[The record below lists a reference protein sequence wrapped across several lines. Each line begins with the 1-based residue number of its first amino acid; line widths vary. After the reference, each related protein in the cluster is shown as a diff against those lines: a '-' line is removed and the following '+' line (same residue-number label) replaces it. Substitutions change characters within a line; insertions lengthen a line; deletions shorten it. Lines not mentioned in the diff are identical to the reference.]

1 MKEKEL
7 TDIRDALDIIEDL
20 LEEREKMHM
29 KIFERKGVRTRL
41 IVKAERFLLRTG
53 MKRVKNVIPRFR
65 MPEGYEEAGVVK
77 MAGDILHNA
86 RKQAK
91 LSRSELAKRTGINT
105 HYIGNIENG
114 KINNITL
121 KTMQRWV
128 NATGT
133 VVEFMIFPE

>member
-53 MKRVKNVIPRFR
+53 MKRVKNVIP
-65 MPEGYEEAGVVK
+65 
-77 MAGDILHNA
+77 
-86 RKQAK
+86 
-91 LSRSELAKRTGINT
+91 
-105 HYIGNIENG
+105 
-114 KINNITL
+114 
-121 KTMQRWV
+121 
-128 NATGT
+128 
-133 VVEFMIFPE
+133 